1 MPTGDLEND
10 QRPWLIVGLGNPG
23 KEYAGHRHTIG
34 FRVADELARRI
45 GGSFRRHKRARA
57 LSLEGRAGE
66 QRVVLIKPTT
76 YMNDSGHAVAPLCD
90 FYKTEPDRVIAIHDE
105 LDLPF
110 GSIRLKFGGGDNG
123 HNGLKS
129 LRRSLGTGE
138 YFRARF
144 GIGRPVGRLD
154 PAVFVLRD
162 FSPTERR
169 DLDGEISRMA
179 DAVEALISE
188 GLDRAQTQY
197 ND

>member
-1 MPTGDLEND
+1 MPTGDLED
-10 QRPWLIVGLGNPG
+10 DPRPWLIVGLGNPG
-23 KEYAGHRHTIG
+23 QEYAGHRHNIG

-45 GGSFRRHKRARA
+45 GGSFRRHKRARG

-66 QRVVLIKPTT
+66 HRVVLIKPTT
-76 YMNDSGHAVAPLCD
+76 YMNDSGQAVAPLCD
-90 FYKTEPDRVIAIHDE
+90 FYKTGPDRVLAIHDE

-110 GSIRLKFGGGDNG
+110 GSLRLKFGGGDNG

-129 LRRSLGTGE
+129 LRRSLGTGD

-144 GIGRPVGRLD
+144 GIGRPAGRLD

-169 DLDGEISRMA
+169 ELDGEVSRMA
-179 DAVEALISE
+179 DAVEALITE